1 MKSAMKHERNWERLA
16 GYAGIVAVLAF
27 VVPGFVGTGTAL
39 KPSDP
44 DRVYKTILVS
54 HHAAVIRQ
62 DWFEALGAVLILW
75 LASGIHSFMRRN
87 DEAGTIMANLVFALF
102 VLAAGVL
109 GVSAA
114 IEGGLVYR
122 VASETSPATVR
133 LVYDITAFLGG
144 GVLALTTMLAAAV
157 IAVAALTARAMS
169 RVVGYVSVVTAA
181 FNLATSLTVFTA
193 NGFFSLEGAF
203 GTVQNILIMLWLLA
217 LSVDLIRPA
226 KAPVPA
232 MAPAVSAT

>member
-1 MKSAMKHERNWERLA
+1 MHERNWETVG
-16 GYAGIVAVLAF
+16 GYAGIVAVLSF
-27 VVPGFVGTGTAL
+27 VVPGFFGTGTSL

-62 DWFEALGAVLILW
+62 DWFQALGAVLIVW
-75 LASGIHSFMRRN
+75 LASGIHSFMRRH
-87 DEAGTIMANLVFALF
+87 DEANASMANLVFALF
-102 VLAAGVL
+102 VLAAGML

-114 IEGGLVYR
+114 IEGGMVYR

-133 LVYDITAFLGG
+133 LVYDMTAFLGS

-169 RVVGYVSVVTAA
+169 HVVGYVSAVTAA
-181 FNLATSLTVFTA
+181 VSLAASLTVFTTK
-193 NGFFSLEGAF
+193 GFFSLEGTF
-203 GTVQNILIMLWLLA
+203 GTLENIVTMVWLLA
-217 LSVDLIRPA
+217 LSVALIRSA
-226 KAPVPA
+226 KAVVPA
-232 MAPAVSAT
+232 MAPVVSPT